1 MPDVCEREVRRMAI
15 KLVSCPF
22 CKGAA
27 TMHTHSQ
34 KEEYKACCKDLTC
47 IGSYIFLWHP
57 TKEKAAGAWNRR
69 ANDEQAD

>member
-1 MPDVCEREVRRMAI
+1 MAI
-15 KLVSCPF
+15 KLEPCPF

-27 TMHTHSQ
+27 VMHTHSQ

-47 IGSYIFLWHP
+47 IGSYIFKWHR
-57 TKEKAAGAWNRR
+57 TEEEAAEAWNRR